1 MACLFLYAN
10 VQMCLTARYYNLEG
24 NEYVLYSIRQESPA
38 NQICIDGKENG
49 YVTSIL
55 ECTVFFYSVWISL

>member
-38 NQICIDGKENG
+38 NQICSDGKENR
-49 YVTSIL
+49 YYTSIL
-55 ECTVFFYSVWISL
+55 